1 MESNVAA
8 PPKKKHT
15 LAKIL
20 LILVLLFVVLVGALF
35 VVGLMAGDDSD
46 YEPYNDTTVKKSKT
60 STLVTELAAGGDSLT
75 PGYAGGE
82 YGVWGVTQ
90 QADGLRVYPPDQT
103 EALFVP
109 SSDYTACANP
119 ETSII
124 SVKALTPGEG

>member
-1 MESNVAA
+1 VLTNASSRTC
-8 PPKKKHT
+8 T
-15 LAKIL
+15 LGGYPG
-20 LILVLLFVVLVGALF
+20 VSFV
-35 VVGLMAGDDSD
+35 GDDNGTQLGAPAEREDGGSAQTITL
-46 YEPYNDTTVKKSKT
+46 EPGDAAHS
-60 STLVTELAAGGDSLT
+60 ELRIVNAGTFDEATCS
-75 PGYAGGE
+75 PE
-82 YGVWGVTQ
+82 